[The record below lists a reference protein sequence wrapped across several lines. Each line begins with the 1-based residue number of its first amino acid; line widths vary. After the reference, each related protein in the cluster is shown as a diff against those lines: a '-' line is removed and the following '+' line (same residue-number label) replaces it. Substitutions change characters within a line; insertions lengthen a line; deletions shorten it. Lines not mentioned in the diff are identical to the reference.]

1 MYHDPTIGNL
11 INVAVV
17 RIVMMDEWSG
27 EVGKRA

>member
-17 RIVMMDEWSG
+17 RIVLMDEW
-27 EVGKRA
+27 VPQVRHV